1 MKLKLKYF
9 DPLSDGVSQCRW
21 SSWSLWTECYLLS
34 SGGKQQ
40 RVKLYMGDNCKQNET
55 REYRKCQGKCQLV
68 NSVILYSKAN
78 SI

>member
-1 MKLKLKYF
+1 
-9 DPLSDGVSQCRW
+9 
-21 SSWSLWTECYLLS
+21 LWTECYLLS
-34 SGGKQQ
+34 SVGKQQ

-68 NSVILYSKAN
+68 NSMILYSKAN